1 MAVQSCMLR
10 PSLRPLAGRKVT
22 PAAIIVHLGSNDL
35 GSMSLKALI
44 GWAKTEIDWLEAT
57 FPAAEIIWSD
67 ILARQFY
74 RGADSQKKIEGCR
87 KAYNSSLRTYIK
99 AKGGRVIRHHGIQ
112 WNTHGIFRNDG
123 VHMNDEGNVLV
134 NADFQG
140 ALKAFRENTEKVEYP

>member
-1 MAVQSCMLR
+1 MHGAGIEARSEPSRRLELLTPGLRWLGERGMGWARLR
-10 PSLRPLAGRKVT
+10 PSLRPLSGRKVT

-74 RGADSQKKIEGCR
+74 RGASSQKNDIWIYGGSWGLKRNPSTKVGV
-87 KAYNSSLRTYIK
+87 KNKNKSLHES
-99 AKGGRVIRHHGIQ
+99 GG
-112 WNTHGIFRNDG
+112 
-123 VHMNDEGNVLV
+123 
-134 NADFQG
+134 
-140 ALKAFRENTEKVEYP
+140 

>member
-1 MAVQSCMLR
+1 MGWARLR
-10 PSLRPLAGRKVT
+10 PKLRPLASREVT

-35 GSMSLKALI
+35 GSMSLKVLT
-44 GWAKTEIDWLEAT
+44 GWAKTEIDWLVST
-57 FPAAEIIWSD
+57 FPATEIIWSD

-74 RGADSQKKIEGCR
+74 RGAVSQKKMDGCR
-87 KAYNSSLRTYIK
+87 KTYNSSLRAYIK

-123 VHMNDEGNVLV
+123 VCMNDVGNVLI
-134 NADFQG
+134 NTDFQG